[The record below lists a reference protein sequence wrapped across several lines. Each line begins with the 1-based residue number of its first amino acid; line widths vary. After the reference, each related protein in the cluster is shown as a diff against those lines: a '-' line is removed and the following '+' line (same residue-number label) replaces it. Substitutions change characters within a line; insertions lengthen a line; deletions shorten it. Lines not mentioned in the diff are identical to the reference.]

1 MFEKRERGG
10 EERGHRSKKIHVR
23 SKDPS
28 RIARQF
34 EKGSS
39 KEKRNL
45 KNGRG
50 GVSNSYDSQIHIA
63 VANVFCGSGI
73 SFLFS
78 KSDSGVSHSTINEIN
93 VKSVNPY
100 MLFHSR

>member
-10 EERGHRSKKIHVR
+10 EETGHRSKKIHVR

-50 GVSNSYDSQIHIA
+50 GVSNSYDSQILGHIA
-63 VANVFCGSGI
+63 IANVFCGSGI

-78 KSDSGVSHSTINEIN
+78 KSDSGVSHSTIKNEIN
-93 VKSVNPY
+93 V
-100 MLFHSR
+100 